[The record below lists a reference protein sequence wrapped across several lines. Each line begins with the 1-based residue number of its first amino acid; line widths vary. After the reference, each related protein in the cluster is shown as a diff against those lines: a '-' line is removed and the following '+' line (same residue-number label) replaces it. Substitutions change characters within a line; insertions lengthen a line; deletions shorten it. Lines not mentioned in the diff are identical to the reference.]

1 MLAVASRGAESKV
14 IELYN
19 DKEYDQVLKGL
30 AATNS
35 AAVIDFSAKWC
46 GPCKMI
52 APVVEQLAADF
63 PSIKFYKVGS
73 AFLFYKV
80 DIDTHELQ
88 ATVIANSISAV
99 PTFVAVKGAERLS
112 AFSGAD
118 RAGLQRMVLE
128 LAEALRSG

>member
-1 MLAVASRGAESKV
+1 M

-63 PSIKFYKVGS
+63 PSIK
-73 AFLFYKV
+73 FYKV